1 MKILG
6 NRVYLNLPDIQESK
20 FSISEELKQQLK
32 EKEIQKFDRLTVYA
46 VGEGAIGSSALT
58 DEKTSVKAGDEVYVD
73 PTAMRRGVILKIDGK
88 EKISVSFFDIMH
100 IW

>member
-20 FSISEELKQQLK
+20 FSISPELKKELK
-32 EKEIQKFDRLTVYA
+32 EKEIEKFDRLTVYA
-46 VGEGAIGSSALT
+46 VGKGAIGSSALT
-58 DEKTSVKAGDEVYVD
+58 EEISIKEGDEVYVD
-73 PTAMRRGVILKIDGK
+73 PMGMKRGVILKIDGK
-88 EKISVSFFDIMH
+88 DKVSVSLFDIMH